1 MVFEKTTIQD
11 IIGDNCPR
19 VKMSFV
25 LGQMLGA
32 KVGQG
37 TFCPGDRCPRETD
50 VQGQQLSGAI
60 IVRGNNC
67 PGNFLSRELF
77 VRGNHCPGRT
87 FVWGKH
93 VVLLPTQILL
103 KKTIGL
109 IPFNTTFFKGVG
121 GGV

>member
-37 TFCPGDRCPRETD
+37 TFCPGDF
-50 VQGQQLSGAI
+50 LSG
-60 IVRGNNC
+60 
-67 PGNFLSRELF
+67 ELF